1 METKNLIVG
10 IDLNRKESQV
20 CYYERGSQD
29 AVSAPVKVGSTKVTF
44 PTVLCRIPDTGDWYY
59 GLEAEYFA
67 EQKNGILIDRLYD
80 FCADGNSF
88 SAEGEEFTGGELL
101 AVFLRQALTM
111 LGVSDIEKQVAG
123 IMLTV
128 PYLSKP
134 FVQAIREAYR
144 LLGIQ
149 RSRGFAP
156 H

>member
-1 METKNLIVG
+1 MTDFMI
-10 IDLNRKESQV
+10 
-20 CYYERGSQD
+20 
-29 AVSAPVKVGSTKVTF
+29 SALT
-44 PTVLCRIPDTGDWYY
+44 
-59 GLEAEYFA
+59 
-67 EQKNGILIDRLYD
+67 GILFPRR
-80 FCADGNSF
+80 
-88 SAEGEEFTGGELL
+88 GEEFTGGELL

-149 RSRGFAP
+149 RSRGYLQDYQESFYF
-156 H
+156 HTL